1 MWNMKARHPFL
12 LLAALLSVSVAAS
25 GATYY
30 VSSVS
35 GNDSYTATQAQNQA
49 TPWKT
54 LSKVNS
60 FFSSLNPGDQVLLQ
74 AGSVFT
80 GPLLATKS
88 GTASQL
94 ITISIYGTGAAPI
107 INGFTSLTGW
117 VSVGG
122 NVWQAPCTG
131 CGLRVNMVDIAG
143 SSQPMGRYPNTGAA
157 DGGYLQVQSFNGTTS
172 FTDSH
177 LGATNWTGADLV
189 IRKNNWVIERD
200 AILSQSGTT
209 INYQTGSVFTPTV
222 KFGYFIQNSLKT
234 LDQNGEWY
242 YDPVAG
248 KMNLYSTTNPSGT
261 SIQASKIDTLAKFYF
276 ANYIKLNGIVFMG
289 ANKVG
294 ISFYNSSTVT
304 VTNCKVLFS
313 GVDGIDGL
321 YSNNLNID
329 YCTVDYSNSDGIYLN
344 GSQNMVQDSKVQR
357 TGTFPGMGNA
367 LDSYQAI
374 SVLGGYNTVLHNV
387 VDTTG
392 YTAINFMGNNNTI
405 QNNLVDYFCYVK
417 DDGGGIY
424 TWSGDLAPTAS
435 KNTGWVTSNIVVHG
449 VTAPAGTDSITQG
462 IAHGV
467 YLDENTT
474 ECYVTGNTV
483 SHCSAGV
490 FFQDTRN
497 IAVQNN
503 TLYDNAGQIVIRH
516 AATTGVF
523 AGNDVSNNFA
533 VSNVD
538 TENVIVISSV
548 GPSSAIPSFA
558 YMHNNHYAQVLSSAN
573 FCHVSMSNINTTAN
587 FGAWQAT
594 YGQDIVYSL
603 LLPLNFLPYTINSL
617 IGSDL
622 YTKGTITLPFLNAVT
637 GTRVVAPTVV
647 GPLDASTWY
656 ATSFTIASPD
666 NVHTMLVFLEQVTL
680 PYPQLTQVIP
690 VAMTT
695 PSITRTLAFQTTAA
709 TASGGLVFQV
719 QNSDPRI
726 SVSNI
731 TLYRANVTTNNPDQ
745 NVIFQY
751 NASKAAVSLTLSGTY
766 QDAGGTVY
774 TGTVQIPAY
783 GSLLLFKKT

>member
-1 MWNMKARHPFL
+1 MWNMKTRHPFL

-35 GNDSYTATQAQNQA
+35 GNDSYTAAQAQSQA
-49 TPWKT
+49 TPWAT

-80 GPLLATKS
+80 GPLLVTKS
-88 GTASQL
+88 GTATQL
-94 ITISIYGTGAAPI
+94 ITISIYGTGPAPI

-131 CGLRVNMVDIAG
+131 CGLRVNMVSIAD
-143 SSQPMGRYPNTGAA
+143 SSQHMGRYPNTGAA
-157 DGGYLQVQSFNGTTS
+157 DGGYSQVQTFSGTTS

-209 INYQTGSVFTPTV
+209 INYQTGSAFTPTV
-222 KFGYFIQNSLKT
+222 RFGYFIQNSLKT

-261 SIQASKIDTLAKFYF
+261 SIQASKVDTLAKFYY
-276 ANYIKLNGIVFMG
+276 ANYIHLNGITFIG
-289 ANKVG
+289 ANKTA
-294 ISFYNSSTVT
+294 ISFYNSNTVA
-304 VTNCKVLFS
+304 VTNCVIRFS

-321 YSNNLNID
+321 YSNGLDID
-329 YCTVDYSNSDGIYLN
+329 YCTVDYSNNDGIYLN
-344 GSQNMVQDSKVQR
+344 GSYNMVQDSKVQR
-357 TGTFPGMGNA
+357 TGTFPGMGNPA
-367 LDSYQAI
+367 DSYQAI
-374 SVLGGYNTVLHNV
+374 MVLGNFNTVLHNV

-392 YTAINFMGNNNTI
+392 YTAINFIGMNNTI
-405 QNNLVDYFCYVK
+405 QNNLVDYFCFVK

-424 TWSGDLAPTAS
+424 TWAANLAPTAS
-435 KNTGWVTSNIVVHG
+435 KNTGWVTGNIVVHG
-449 VTAPAGTDSITQG
+449 VMAPAGTDSVTLG
-462 IAHGV
+462 IAHGI

-474 ECYVTGNTV
+474 ECYVRGNTV
-483 SHCSAGV
+483 SHCTAGV

-503 TLYDNAGQIVIRH
+503 TFYDNVGQIVVRH
-516 AATTGVF
+516 ATPTGVF

-533 VSNVD
+533 VSNAD
-538 TENVIVISSV
+538 SENIIVISSV
-548 GPSSAIPSFA
+548 GPSSAIPTFA
-558 YMHNNHYAQVLSSAN
+558 YMHNNHYAQVLSTAN
-573 FCHVSMSNINTTAN
+573 FCRVSMTDINTPAN
-587 FGAWQAT
+587 FGAWQST
-594 YGQDIVYSL
+594 YGQDIVYST

-622 YTKGTITLPFLNAVT
+622 YTKAAITIPFLSAVL
-637 GTRVVAPTVV
+637 GTRVVAPTPV
-647 GPLDASTWY
+647 GPLDSATWY
-656 ATSFTIASPD
+656 ATSFTVASPD
-666 NVHTMLVFLEQVTL
+666 NIHTMLVFLQQSTF
-680 PYPQLTQVIP
+680 PYPQLTPAIP

-695 PSITRTLAFQTTAA
+695 PSITRTLAFQTTAGA
-709 TASGGLVFQV
+709 AFGGLVFQV

-751 NASKAAVSLTLSGTY
+751 NASKAAVSLTLTGTY

-774 TGTVQIPAY
+774 SGTVQIPAY